1 MLVAVDSWC
10 SMCPCCPRAMLG
22 GSNGVENARRIDRL
36 RAESGRACAFWG
48 VVEKKCSHENA
59 NNILFAWRIVLEGAS
74 DASTLPM
81 WRVE

>member
-1 MLVAVDSWC
+1 MPILPSGNAGGLKRSRKREKNRPFASGKWTCVRV
-10 SMCPCCPRAMLG
+10 LG
-22 GSNGVENARRIDRL
+22 RH
-36 RAESGRACAFWG
+36 
-48 VVEKKCSHENA
+48 EKKCSHENA

>member
-1 MLVAVDSWC
+1 MPTLPSGNA
-10 SMCPCCPRAMLG
+10 G
-22 GSNGVENARRIDRL
+22 GSNGVEKARRIDRL

-48 VVEKKCSHENA
+48 VMEKCSHENA

-74 DASTLPM
+74 DASTLSM

>member
-10 SMCPCCPRAMLG
+10 SMCPYCPRAMLG
-22 GSNGVENARRIDRL
+22 AQTESKTREESTVCERKVDVRARFGAL
-36 RAESGRACAFWG
+36 W
-48 VVEKKCSHENA
+48 KKCSHENA

>member
-1 MLVAVDSWC
+1 MDVRARFGAL
-10 SMCPCCPRAMLG
+10 CPRRRKSSG
-22 GSNGVENARRIDRL
+22 GH
-36 RAESGRACAFWG
+36 WG

>member
-10 SMCPCCPRAMLG
+10 SMCPYCPRAMLG

-36 RAESGRACAFWG
+36 RAESGRACALW
-48 VVEKKCSHENA
+48 KKRSHENA

-74 DASTLPM
+74 DASTLSM